1 MSALIAPCA
10 SCGLHHQDSRACPVA
25 LILRNGVGHVL
36 PVNAVVAGR
45 YRILNLMHRG
55 PMSTVYRVVDVARGE
70 MAMVLKELVFTALPP
85 AERAEALSW
94 FLREAHLLS
103 TLRHRS
109 LPALHASFSDQDRS
123 YLVMEAVPGPSLEMR
138 ARFADPTEDQVLR
151 WGIEICEVLHFLH
164 TQPEPIIY
172 RDLKPANVLERADT
186 GELVLVD
193 FGVARRTTPGDI
205 GTAVGTPGYAAPE
218 QYQGLADARSDL
230 YALGATLH
238 RLLTGY
244 DPDHEDPFRHPPVR
258 SLRPEVS
265 EATAAIIERALD
277 LAPGRRFAS
286 AQEMRAALR
295 AALPSTPDVLQ
306 AVTAPFY
313 FWLTILP
320 GVTTPLALVG
330 LNLVRFWLGAGAGG
344 LGAWLAMLLGVYM
357 PAFLYLYPLV
367 GLYRRARQ
375 APGPNTGAAVRR
387 ARNLLALR
395 LAVALPFWAAVTLA
409 IGGGSTIIGVALP
422 LGLLGACLCWCV
434 SIWRAGQ
441 TTRPRYRKLPIADT
455 LGLPAPGRHRPS

>member
-10 SCGLHHQDSRACPVA
+10 SCGLHHPGSGSCPVS
-25 LILRNGVGHVL
+25 LVLRNGMGHSL
-36 PVNAVVAGR
+36 PVNALVAGR
-45 YRILNLMHRG
+45 YRILNLVHRG

-70 MAMVLKELVFTALPP
+70 VAMVLKELVFTALPP

-103 TLRHRS
+103 TLRHRC
-109 LPALHASFSDQDRS
+109 LPTLHATFSDQDRS
-123 YLVMEAVPGPSLEMR
+123 YLVMEAVPGPNLEMR
-138 ARFADPTEDQVLR
+138 AQFGRPSEDQVLR

-172 RDLKPANVLERADT
+172 RDLKPANILERADT

-193 FGVARRTTPGDI
+193 FGVARRATHGHV

-218 QYQGLADARSDL
+218 QYQGIADARSDV

-244 DPDHEDPFRHPPVR
+244 DPDHEDPFRHPPAR
-258 SLRPEVS
+258 ALRPEVS
-265 EATAAIIERALD
+265 EATSAILDRALN
-277 LAPGRRFAS
+277 LAPGRRYGS
-286 AQEMRAALR
+286 ALEMRAALR
-295 AALPSTPDVLQ
+295 AALPATPDVLQ

-320 GVTTPLALVG
+320 GVTTPLSLVC
-330 LNLVRFWLGAGAGG
+330 LNLVRFWLGGAASQPV
-344 LGAWLAMLLGVYM
+344 AWLAVLAGVYA
-357 PAFLYLYPLV
+357 PALLYLYPLL
-367 GLYRRARQ
+367 GLYRRARH
-375 APGPNTGAAVRR
+375 APGPNTGPAVRR
-387 ARNLLALR
+387 ARNLLVLR
-395 LAVALPFWAAVTLA
+395 LALALPFWAAITLA
-409 IGGGSTIIGVALP
+409 VGGGPSLFGVALP

-441 TTRPRYRKLPIADT
+441 SNRPRYRRLGVGAD
-455 LGLPAPGRHRPS
+455 LALPAPRRQLPS